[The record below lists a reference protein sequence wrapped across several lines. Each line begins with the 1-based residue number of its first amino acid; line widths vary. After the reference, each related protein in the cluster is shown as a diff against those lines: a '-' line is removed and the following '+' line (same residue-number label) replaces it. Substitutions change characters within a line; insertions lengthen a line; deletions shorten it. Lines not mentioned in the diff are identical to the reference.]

1 MAETTRQDAQ
11 QRRSE
16 GRERRRSL
24 LTEPFERLSDAAS
37 GSGDAPRSEVRET
50 MKRAALTA
58 AVAAAVGAAGGVAKT
73 LLDRRNESG
82 DENQSEPEGRA
93 DDSDAES
100 DEPEGRAE
108 AVDEEEDDEP
118 EGRAEPVDD
127 EGDDEPEGRAEPV
140 DDEEAED
147 EPQGRAEAVDDDE
160 DEDEQFEG
168 DEGEEQEGRAEPAE
182 HVDDDQDEDQA
193 EDGRQQGRAE
203 PATASGEQEDGDD
216 ERASLDDAAGAD
228 SEPAKIVPQ
237 ARRALEQLLGREAE
251 SVSGF
256 EHENGHWKVNLEVV
270 ELRRIPDSSDVL
282 GSYELVL
289 DDEGKVARM
298 TRTRRYQ
305 RSDVE
310 GG

>member
-1 MAETTRQDAQ
+1 MAETTRQEAQ

-16 GRERRRSL
+16 GRERRRSM

-37 GSGDAPRSEVRET
+37 GSGDAPKIEVRET

-82 DENQSEPEGRA
+82 DEKQREPEGRVEVVA
-93 DDSDAES
+93 
-100 DEPEGRAE
+100 
-108 AVDEEEDDEP
+108 EEEDDEP
-118 EGRAEPVDD
+118 EGRAEPVDGEEDD
-127 EGDDEPEGRAEPV
+127 EPESRAEPVDDELDDEPEGRAEPAE
-140 DDEEAED
+140 DEEADD
-147 EPQGRAEAVDDDE
+147 EPQGRAEALDDDD
-160 DEDEQFEG
+160 DEDEQFESDD
-168 DEGEEQEGRAEPAE
+168 DEQQEGRAEPAE
-182 HVDDDQDEDQA
+182 QDEDD
-193 EDGRQQGRAE
+193 EDESDQPQGRAE
-203 PATASGEQEDGDD
+203 PAEASGEEEDDGDD

-289 DDEGKVARM
+289 DDKGNVARM

-305 RSDVE
+305 RSEVE
-310 GG
+310 SG